1 MDTIPVSKL
10 AAFTVELIGPRNTQ
24 PKLVLLELSDDGNIS
39 NPASLEWDNVKG
51 VVYGVAIS
59 NELIR
64 MRVELSFAA
73 PIRPGRADKV
83 MVQPSYVVIQL
94 KSGGLSDFLFDY
106 INGHA
111 LTVEQLEDEY
121 TID

>member
-10 AAFTVELIGPRNTQ
+10 AAFTAELIGTVPAHSQ
-24 PKLVLLELSDDGNIS
+24 LVVLELNDDGLIT
-39 NPASLEWDNVKG
+39 NPDAIEWQGINGNVI
-51 VVYGVAIS
+51 GVAIS
-59 NELIR
+59 NELIQ
-64 MRVELSFAA
+64 MRIELGFGA
-73 PIRPGRADKV
+73 PINATPADKV
-83 MVQPSYVVIQL
+83 MVQPNYVVIQL
-94 KSGGLSDFLFDY
+94 KSGGLSNFLFDY

>member
-10 AAFTVELIGPRNTQ
+10 AAFTAELIGNIGPHPQ
-24 PKLVLLELSDDGNIS
+24 LVILELTDDGLIT
-39 NPASLEWDNVKG
+39 NPDAIQWDG
-51 VVYGVAIS
+51 VQGQVIGVAIS
-59 NELIR
+59 NDLIQ
-64 MRVELSFAA
+64 MRVELGFAQ
-73 PIRPGRADKV
+73 PINAFERDRV
-83 MVQPSYVVIQL
+83 MVQPNYVVIQL